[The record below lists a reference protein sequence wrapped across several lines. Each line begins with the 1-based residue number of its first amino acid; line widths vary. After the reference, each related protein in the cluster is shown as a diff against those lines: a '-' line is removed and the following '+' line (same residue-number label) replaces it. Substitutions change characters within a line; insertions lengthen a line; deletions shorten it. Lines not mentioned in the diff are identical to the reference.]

1 MTTPST
7 KKVATHK
14 ALEETASQV
23 NTDII
28 KMLQDALKPKVATVE
43 AAPVVNGAVAVTA
56 TAEEV
61 PATPLHKIKK
71 EAKPAAQ
78 STAPAGLVDVECF
91 GGELLLHHVT
101 LAHALGRCEAL
112 REQVVMSHDIYGAV
126 SLKMIEHNNQFVIG
140 LIDNNKATYCECET
154 FNSRKSADAVWTEWL
169 AATQL

>member
-1 MTTPST
+1 MTTSST
-7 KKVATHK
+7 KKAATHK
-14 ALEETASQV
+14 VLAETASQV

-28 KMLQDALKPKVATVE
+28 KMLQDALKPKAATVE
-43 AAPVVNGAVAVTA
+43 PPPANGAVPVTA
-56 TAEEV
+56 TEV

-71 EAKPAAQ
+71 EAKPATQ

-126 SLKMIEHNNQFVIG
+126 SLKMIELNNQFVIG

-154 FNSRKSADAVWTEWL
+154 FNSRKSADAVWSEWL